1 MNLIAAYNNAHYT
14 TNSGIIL
21 LIGKSNAELDTF
33 MRTNGYEEAI
43 YITAW
48 NPFSQVLTVSENTS
62 RNQELLKDV
71 AKEALPFHIEK
82 GVGKD
87 SSGDWPGEE
96 SFLLLGFGK
105 DFGHQLALKYEQ
117 NAFVYYPING
127 LAELVITP
135 IFEES
140 TEHAE

>member
-1 MNLIAAYNNAHYT
+1 MV
-14 TNSGIIL
+14 
-21 LIGKSNAELDTF
+21 GKSNDELDTF
-33 MRTNGYEEAI
+33 MRTNGFEEAI
-43 YITAW
+43 YSTAW
-48 NPFSQVLTVSENTS
+48 NPFSQALTATENAS
-62 RNQELLKDV
+62 RNQQLLMDV
-71 AKEALPFHIEK
+71 EKEALSFHIEK

-87 SSGDWPGEE
+87 TSGDWPGEE
-96 SFLLLGFGK
+96 SFLLVGFGK

-127 LAELVITP
+127 LAELVITS